1 LVALL
6 GDGGPGVKFDQRNF
20 GRFKPGIGLHSILR
34 EPHGVRKDCA
44 MGDGVACIPTDKA
57 RVGMSQLEQSGLAE
71 ETEPHSAFVPVAAK
85 VDGFI
90 AVIESRTFLR
100 ECIRRSAR
108 LALPLPIIT
117 YSTVFELEQQ
127 HFPALPEIVMVSLT
141 EAGGEAVVNT
151 LTKLSELFPG
161 IPVIVLADKTDP
173 ELALTAIR
181 HGARGYIPFTLR
193 FDIAVEAVRLVL
205 AGGTYVPLDCV
216 LATGESGIAAGQPSP
231 SVGAVTGRELAVVR
245 AIQQGKSNKVMAYDL
260 NMCESTVKAHLR
272 NIMKKLKAKNRTEVA
287 IKAQT
292 VLSPTPLVSTRFEFS
307 APNSLGL
314 LNSSDKNDNPAIGGL
329 TEPVLS

>member
-1 LVALL
+1 
-6 GDGGPGVKFDQRNF
+6 
-20 GRFKPGIGLHSILR
+20 
-34 EPHGVRKDCA
+34 
-44 MGDGVACIPTDKA
+44 MKA
-57 RVGMSQLEQSGLAE
+57 KAQVGMSQLEQSGLAE
-71 ETEPHSAFVPVAAK
+71 EADRHSAFVPAAAK

-90 AVIESRTFLR
+90 AVIESRTFLG

-127 HFPALPEIVMVSLT
+127 HSPASPEIVIVSLT
-141 EAGGEAVVNT
+141 EAGSGAVINT

-181 HGARGYIPFTLR
+181 GGARGYSPFTLR

-205 AGGTYVPLDCV
+205 AGWTYVPMDCV
-216 LATGESGIAAGQPSP
+216 LATGWSGIAAAPPSP

-245 AIQQGKSNKVMAYDL
+245 AIQQGKSNKVIAYGL
-260 NMCESTVKAHLR
+260 NLRESTVKAHIR

-292 VLSPTPLVSTRFEFS
+292 VLTKRKPY
-307 APNSLGL
+307 
-314 LNSSDKNDNPAIGGL
+314 
-329 TEPVLS
+329 

>member
-1 LVALL
+1 MVFEE
-6 GDGGPGVKFDQRNF
+6 G
-20 GRFKPGIGLHSILR
+20 
-34 EPHGVRKDCA
+34 A
-44 MGDGVACIPTDKA
+44 MGDGVAWIPIDKA
-57 RVGMSQLEQSGLAE
+57 RVGTSQLEQSGLAE
-71 ETEPHSAFVPVAAK
+71 ETERHSAFGAGAAK

-90 AVIESRTFLR
+90 AVIESRTFLQD
-100 ECIRRSAR
+100 CIRRSAR

-127 HFPALPEIVMVSLT
+127 RSPASPEIVIVSLT
-141 EAGGEAVVNT
+141 EAGGEAVINT

-161 IPVIVLADKTDP
+161 IPVIVLAEKTDP

-181 HGARGYIPFTLR
+181 HGARGYIPFTMR
-193 FDIAVEAVRLVL
+193 FDIAVEAVRFVL
-205 AGGTYVPLDCV
+205 AGGTYVPMDCV
-216 LATGESGIAAGQPSP
+216 FATGGAGIAAGKPSP
-231 SVGAVTGRELAVVR
+231 SAEAVTSRELAVVR

-260 NMCESTVKAHLR
+260 NMCESTVKVHIR

-292 VLSPTPLVSTRFEFS
+292 VLSPTPFVSTRFEFS

-314 LNSSDKNDNPAIGGL
+314 LKSPDKNDNLAIRM
-329 TEPVLS
+329 LSIA

>member
-1 LVALL
+1 
-6 GDGGPGVKFDQRNF
+6 
-20 GRFKPGIGLHSILR
+20 
-34 EPHGVRKDCA
+34 
-44 MGDGVACIPTDKA
+44 M
-57 RVGMSQLEQSGLAE
+57 GMSLLEQSGLAE
-71 ETEPHSAFVPVAAK
+71 ETERHSAFVAAAAK

-108 LALPLPIIT
+108 LALPLPIFT

-127 HFPALPEIVMVSLT
+127 HSPASPEIVIVSLT
-141 EAGGEAVVNT
+141 EAGSEAIVHT

-193 FDIAVEAVRLVL
+193 FDIAVEAMRLVL

-216 LATGESGIAAGQPSP
+216 LGTGGSGIAAAQPSP
-231 SVGAVTGRELAVVR
+231 SVGAVTARELAVVR

-260 NMCESTVKAHLR
+260 NMCESTVKVHVR

-292 VLSPTPLVSTRFEFS
+292 CR
-307 APNSLGL
+307 A
-314 LNSSDKNDNPAIGGL
+314 
-329 TEPVLS
+329 

>member
-1 LVALL
+1 
-6 GDGGPGVKFDQRNF
+6 
-20 GRFKPGIGLHSILR
+20 
-34 EPHGVRKDCA
+34 
-44 MGDGVACIPTDKA
+44 M
-57 RVGMSQLEQSGLAE
+57 GMSQLEQSGLAE
-71 ETEPHSAFVPVAAK
+71 ETERHSAFVAAAAK

-108 LALPLPIIT
+108 LALPLPIFT

-127 HFPALPEIVMVSLT
+127 HSPASPEIVIVSLT
-141 EAGGEAVVNT
+141 EAGSEAVVNI

-161 IPVIVLADKTDP
+161 IPVIVLADKTDL

-216 LATGESGIAAGQPSP
+216 LATGGSGIAARKPSP
-231 SVGAVTGRELAVVR
+231 SAEAVTSRELAVVR
-245 AIQQGKSNKVMAYDL
+245 AIQQGKSNKVIAYHL
-260 NMCESTVKAHLR
+260 NMCESTVKVHIL
-272 NIMKKLKAKNRTEVA
+272 NIMKKLKATNRTEVA
-287 IKAQT
+287 IKART
-292 VLSPTPLVSTRFEFS
+292 VLGLTPSVGAHLEFS
-307 APNSLGL
+307 APNNLGL
-314 LNSSDKNDNPAIGGL
+314 LKSPDKNDNPAIGVP
-329 TEPVLS
+329 TEPVHQPVEPAGRPGACGRACDPGSAA

>member
-1 LVALL
+1 MGESVAW
-6 GDGGPGVKFDQRNF
+6 
-20 GRFKPGIGLHSILR
+20 
-34 EPHGVRKDCA
+34 
-44 MGDGVACIPTDKA
+44 MPTDEA

-71 ETEPHSAFVPVAAK
+71 ETDRQSAFVAAAAK

-90 AVIESRTFLR
+90 AVIESRTFLG

-127 HFPALPEIVMVSLT
+127 HSPASPEILIVSLT
-141 EAGGEAVVNT
+141 EAGSEAVVNT

-161 IPVIVLADKTDP
+161 VPVIVLADKTDP

-205 AGGTYVPLDCV
+205 AGGTYVPLDCM
-216 LATGESGIAAGQPSP
+216 LATGGSGIAAGQPSP
-231 SVGAVTGRELAVVR
+231 SAEAVTSRELAVVR

-260 NMCESTVKAHLR
+260 NMCESTVKVHVR
-272 NIMKKLKAKNRTEVA
+272 NIMKKLKAKNRTDVA
-287 IKAQT
+287 IKART
-292 VLSPTPLVSTRFEFS
+292 VLSPTPSVGAHLEFS
-307 APNSLGL
+307 TPNSLGL
-314 LNSSDKNDNPAIGGL
+314 LNSSDKNDNPAIGVL
-329 TEPVLS
+329 TEPLYQPG

>member
-1 LVALL
+1 
-6 GDGGPGVKFDQRNF
+6 
-20 GRFKPGIGLHSILR
+20 
-34 EPHGVRKDCA
+34 
-44 MGDGVACIPTDKA
+44 
-57 RVGMSQLEQSGLAE
+57 MSQLEQSGLAE
-71 ETEPHSAFVPVAAK
+71 ETDRQEETERHSAFVAAAAK

-90 AVIESRTFLR
+90 AVIESRTFLQ

-117 YSTVFELEQQ
+117 YSTVFELEQRHSQ
-127 HFPALPEIVMVSLT
+127 ASPEIVIVSLT
-141 EAGGEAVVNT
+141 EAGSEAVINT
-151 LTKLSELFPG
+151 LTKLSELCPR

-181 HGARGYIPFTLR
+181 HGARGYIPFTLG

-205 AGGTYVPLDCV
+205 AGGTYVPLDCF
-216 LATGESGIAAGQPSP
+216 LAGGWSGVAAARPSA
-231 SVGAVTGRELAVVR
+231 SADAVTSRELAVVR

-260 NMCESTVKAHLR
+260 NMCESTVKVHVR

-292 VLSPTPLVSTRFEFS
+292 VLSPTRLVNAHLEFS
-307 APNSLGL
+307 TPNSLGL
-314 LNSSDKNDNPAIGGL
+314 LKSLDKNDNPATGVL
-329 TEPVLS
+329 TEPLHEPS

>member
-1 LVALL
+1 
-6 GDGGPGVKFDQRNF
+6 
-20 GRFKPGIGLHSILR
+20 
-34 EPHGVRKDCA
+34 
-44 MGDGVACIPTDKA
+44 MGDGVASIPTDKA

-71 ETEPHSAFVPVAAK
+71 EAERHSAFVAAAAK

-108 LALPLPIIT
+108 LALPLPIFT

-127 HFPALPEIVMVSLT
+127 HSPALPEIVIVSLT
-141 EAGGEAVVNT
+141 EGEAVVNI

-161 IPVIVLADKTDP
+161 VPVIVLADKTDP
-173 ELALTAIR
+173 ELALTVIR

-205 AGGTYVPLDCV
+205 AGGTYVPVDCV
-216 LATGESGIAAGQPSP
+216 LATGGSGIAAGQPSP

-260 NMCESTVKAHLR
+260 NMCESTVKVHVR
-272 NIMKKLKAKNRTEVA
+272 KIMKKLN
-287 IKAQT
+287 
-292 VLSPTPLVSTRFEFS
+292 
-307 APNSLGL
+307 
-314 LNSSDKNDNPAIGGL
+314 
-329 TEPVLS
+329 